1 MFRKTVWALAAC
13 MCLAAS
19 AAAQAPGDILDVFT
33 VKVKLD
39 KGAQFDAA
47 VKKIVAGNRQNK
59 GTNWVAL
66 AQVYGPGQV
75 IRFVSIRA
83 NFAAIEK
90 DNETFMAAMSKTY
103 GESVTEQIF
112 RDADSCME
120 SSQTELRRRRW
131 DLSANVPADPAAVNK
146 LIGESR
152 WLQTVT
158 VRVRPG
164 HGPHFEEQL
173 RAIKAAQEKAEPKV
187 TALVSQAVFG
197 QNGAVYY
204 ISTPRKSLGEMDTA
218 APLPQLLGAE
228 GYEKFLKTVSESV
241 LTVEFTISR
250 FAPEFSNPP
259 QEVAAAAPDF
269 WNPKPAARKPAAKK
283 PE

>member
-13 MCLAAS
+13 LCLAAS
-19 AAAQAPGDILDVFT
+19 AAAQAPGDLLDVFT

-59 GTNWVAL
+59 GTNWVAT
-66 AQVYGPGQV
+66 AQVYGSGQV

-90 DNETFMAAMSKTY
+90 DNETFMGAMVKTY
-103 GESVTEQIF
+103 GQSVAEQIF

-146 LIGESR
+146 LIGEPP
-152 WLQTVT
+152 WLQTVM
-158 VRVRPG
+158 VRVLPG
-164 HGPHFEEQL
+164 HAQHFEGHMS
-173 RAIKAAQEKAEPKV
+173 A
-187 TALVSQAVFG
+187 S
-197 QNGAVYY
+197 
-204 ISTPRKSLGEMDTA
+204 
-218 APLPQLLGAE
+218 
-228 GYEKFLKTVSESV
+228 
-241 LTVEFTISR
+241 
-250 FAPEFSNPP
+250 
-259 QEVAAAAPDF
+259 
-269 WNPKPAARKPAAKK
+269 KPASDKPTAHV
-283 PE
+283 P

>member
-66 AQVYGPGQV
+66 AQVYGSGQV

-103 GESVTEQIF
+103 GESVAEQIF

-131 DLSANVPADPAAVNK
+131 DLSSNVPADAAAVNK
-146 LIGESR
+146 LIRESR
-152 WLQTVT
+152 
-158 VRVRPG
+158 RP
-164 HGPHFEEQL
+164 P
-173 RAIKAAQEKAEPKV
+173 
-187 TALVSQAVFG
+187 
-197 QNGAVYY
+197 
-204 ISTPRKSLGEMDTA
+204 TPA
-218 APLPQLLGAE
+218 APLP
-228 GYEKFLKTVSESV
+228 
-241 LTVEFTISR
+241 
-250 FAPEFSNPP
+250 
-259 QEVAAAAPDF
+259 
-269 WNPKPAARKPAAKK
+269 PAHP
-283 PE
+283 